1 MRFVKL
7 FEEFTEEGN
16 HPQNNEVAAKT
27 YIYYINNSDEKNFHA
42 DVRDPDGK
50 VVYEI
55 DSQDLANDGLMKG
68 KDDIQGLLQLLISK
82 NKIKQGDSLVP
93 SNSADK
99 KAVGGGPNQDF
110 LPEINTNLHQDLQK
124 PDKEKNEEE
133 Q

>member
-16 HPQNNEVAAKT
+16 HPQNNEVASKT
-27 YIYYINNSDEKNFHA
+27 YIYYITNANEKEFKA

-55 DSQDLANDGLMKG
+55 DSQDLSNDGLMKS
-68 KDDIQGLLQLLISK
+68 KSDIQGLHALLLSK
-82 NKIKQGDSLVP
+82 NKIKQGDTLIP
-93 SNSADK
+93 ANSTE
-99 KAVGGGPNQDF
+99 KAVIGGGPNVDF
-110 LPEINTNLHQDLQK
+110 VPELNMNATQDLQK

-133 Q
+133 